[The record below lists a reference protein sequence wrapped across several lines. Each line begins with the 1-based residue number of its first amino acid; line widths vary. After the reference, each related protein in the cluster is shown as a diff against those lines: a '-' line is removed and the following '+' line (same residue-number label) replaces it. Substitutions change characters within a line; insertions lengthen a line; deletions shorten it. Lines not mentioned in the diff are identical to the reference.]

1 MAAALLNRQDFARLL
16 QNRLIEADED
26 RPLEY
31 HSADFAFSRRGEADS
46 TVPLEPFHQLYLAA
60 PQDLEFVV
68 QQFVSF
74 WKSSQRTSGAR
85 HAGPTAIPLLARPD
99 GVSPFSPAA
108 ASGPAYKPQYPVASS
123 RPRVNSGLKAVWII
137 LGSIAALFGL
147 LIIAPLALAVAMLMV
162 AANRRPP
169 PPPRPLHV
177 PMPGDPFPDF
187 APVPPGPQF
196 PGAQF
201 PGPDFPV
208 PDFPNAEHFARLE
221 RGRDPSTIG
230 LPPGSEMSP
239 VLGGPGGGENVLVDP
254 AGRLPVGLAYL
265 VDENWDRRPTLKEV
279 KPLFNREERPV
290 DWRGIPLSTVIA
302 KDGYAI
308 GGLIVDAD
316 QYVHAIKV
324 VFMRENGPELD
335 SGNSYESDWL
345 STPTGQKPVMLGGDG
360 RAVLGLKTKQGI
372 VLDGLGV
379 ILRAKEKLGDEA
391 ANPGQPVNPFEPPP

>member
-31 HSADFAFSRRGEADS
+31 HSSEYTLSRRGEADGA
-46 TVPLEPFHQLYLAA
+46 VPLEPFHQMYLAA

-74 WKSSQRTSGAR
+74 WKSSQHTSGAR
-85 HAGPTAIPLLARPD
+85 HSGPTAIPLLARPD

-108 ASGPAYKPQYPVASS
+108 AGGPAYRPLYPVAPA
-123 RPRVNSGLKAVWII
+123 RPQANSGLKGVWII
-137 LGSIAALFGL
+137 LGSLAALFGVV
-147 LIIAPLALAVAMLMV
+147 IVVPLVLAVAMVFV
-162 AANRRPP
+162 AANRRPPP

-187 APVPPGPQF
+187 AQLPPGPQL
-196 PGAQF
+196 PRI

-208 PDFPNAEHFARLE
+208 PDFPNAENFARLE
-221 RGRDPSTIG
+221 RVARDPATSG
-230 LPPGSEMSP
+230 LPPGSALSP
-239 VLGGPGGGENVLVDP
+239 MVGGTGGGDNVLVDP

-279 KPLFNREERPV
+279 KPIYSRDERPV
-290 DWRGIPLSTVIA
+290 DWRGIPLSTVVA

-308 GGLIVDAD
+308 GGLVVDAD
-316 QYVHAIKV
+316 QYVHALKV
-324 VFMRENGPELD
+324 IFMHEAAGQLD
-335 SGNSYESDWL
+335 SRDSYESDWL
-345 STPTGQKPVMLGGDG
+345 STPTGNELVKLGGDG

-379 ILRAKEKLGDEA
+379 VLRTKVASNDGTA
-391 ANPGQPVNPFEPPP
+391 IPANPFEPPQ

>member
-31 HSADFAFSRRGEADS
+31 HSADFSLSRRGES
-46 TVPLEPFHQLYLAA
+46 EGEVPLEPFHQMYLAA

-85 HAGPTAIPLLARPD
+85 HAGPTAVPLLARPD
-99 GVSPFSPAA
+99 GVSPFSPSAA
-108 ASGPAYKPQYPVASS
+108 GGPAYKPQYPVAAA
-123 RPRVNSGLKAVWII
+123 RPPANSGLKAVWII
-137 LGSIAALFGL
+137 LGSLAALFGL
-147 LIIAPLALAVAMLMV
+147 VIVAPLVLAVAMVFV
-162 AANRRPP
+162 AANRRPPP

-187 APVPPGPQF
+187 ARLPPGPPF
-196 PGAQF
+196 PGAEF
-201 PGPDFPV
+201 PG

-221 RGRDPSTIG
+221 RVARDPANRG
-230 LPPGSEMSP
+230 LPPGSELSP
-239 VLGGPGGGENVLVDP
+239 MVGGTGGGDNVLVNP
-254 AGRLPVGLAYL
+254 TGSLPVGLAYL

-279 KPLFNREERPV
+279 KPIYSRDERPV
-290 DWRGIPLSTVIA
+290 DWRGIPLSTVVA
-302 KDGYAI
+302 KEGYAI
-308 GGLIVDAD
+308 GGLVVDAD
-316 QYVHAIKV
+316 QYVHALKV
-324 VFMRENGPELD
+324 IFMHEEDGQLD
-335 SGNSYESDWL
+335 TRDSYESDWL
-345 STPTGQKPVMLGGDG
+345 STPTGNEPVKLGGDG

-379 ILRAKEKLGDEA
+379 VLRANEKPGAEA
-391 ANPGQPVNPFEPPP
+391 ANPGPPVNPFEPPP